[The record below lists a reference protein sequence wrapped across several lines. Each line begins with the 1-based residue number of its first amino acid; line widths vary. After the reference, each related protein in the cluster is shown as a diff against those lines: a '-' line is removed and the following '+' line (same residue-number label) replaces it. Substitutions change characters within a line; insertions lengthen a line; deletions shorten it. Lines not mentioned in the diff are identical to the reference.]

1 MRQFREPQLPL
12 VPVWGAHQHTREL
25 EMVGRILEENP
36 AIARLVHADV
46 VSEASES
53 TGRPGLS
60 GDQVLRIALLKQ
72 IHGLSYRELEFH
84 LEDSAAFRAFVG
96 LAFDRVPSF
105 KTLQENVKRIQP
117 QTWEAL
123 HRILVRFARE
133 QGIERGRKVR
143 GDTTGVDANIH
154 EPTDSMLLWDCVRVV
169 SRHLKRMAR
178 LRPSLRA
185 RFRDHTRRAKR
196 RAYEI
201 KFSGRRKDRIPSYR
215 DLIRVAEWVRDQA
228 NDLLRDAKIAESP
241 ELASSLQR
249 LREVLPLMDR
259 VLDQTRRRVL
269 GGESVPA
276 GEKIVSIFE
285 PHTDILVKGSRD
297 VCYGHKVSLLGGASS
312 LILDCVIETGN
323 PPDATLVERLLERH
337 ITSFGEAP
345 RQACFDGGFAS
356 KANVQRAK
364 ELGVEDIAFHRK
376 NGLEISDMVR
386 SAWVFRR
393 LRDFRSGIE
402 GCISTLKR
410 AFQMDRCTW
419 RGLRSFKAYVWS
431 CVTSFNLIVLARHRL
446 AHAFA

>member
-1 MRQFREPQLPL
+1 MRQFRVSQLVL
-12 VPVWGAHQHTREL
+12 VPTWGEHQHSQEL
-25 EMVGRILEENP
+25 AMVGRILEENP
-36 AIARLVHADV
+36 EVAKLVHADV
-46 VSEASES
+46 IGGVNEL

-96 LAFDRVPSF
+96 LALDENPRF
-105 KTLQENVKRIQP
+105 KTLQENVKRIRP
-117 QTWEAL
+117 QTWEAV
-123 HRILVRFARE
+123 HRLLIGFARE
-133 QGIERGRKVR
+133 EGIERGQKVR
-143 GDTTGVDANIH
+143 GDTTGVEANIH
-154 EPTDSMLLWDCVRVV
+154 PPTDSMLLWDCVRVV

-178 LRPSLRA
+178 LRPLLRK
-185 RFRDHTRRAKR
+185 RFRNHTRRAKR

-201 KFSGRRKDRIPSYR
+201 KFSGRRKDLKASYR

-228 NDLLRDAKIAESP
+228 RDALAYVQRCEAP
-241 ELASSLQR
+241 ELESSAER

-269 GGESVPA
+269 DGESVPA

-285 PHTDILVKGSRD
+285 PHTDIVVKGGRD
-297 VCYGHKVSLLGGASS
+297 ICYGHKVSLLGGASS
-312 LILDCVIETGN
+312 LVLDCVIEAGN
-323 PPDATLVERLLERH
+323 PPDATLVEKLLERH
-337 ITSFGEAP
+337 IARFGQAP

-356 KANVQRAK
+356 RANVQRAK

-376 NGLEISDMVR
+376 NGIEIAEMVR

-410 AFQMDRCTW
+410 AFQMDRCLW
-419 RGLRSFKAYVWS
+419 RGLASFKAYVWS

-446 AHAFA
+446 TQASG

>member
-1 MRQFREPQLPL
+1 MRQFRESQLVL
-12 VPVWGAHQHTREL
+12 VPTWGEHQHTQEL
-25 EMVGRILEENP
+25 AMVGRILEENP
-36 AIARLVHADV
+36 EVAKLVHADV
-46 VSEASES
+46 IGRVSER

-84 LEDSAAFRAFVG
+84 LQDSAAFRAFVG
-96 LAFDRVPSF
+96 LALDEEPSF

-117 QTWEAL
+117 HTWEAV
-123 HRILVRFARE
+123 HRLLIGFARE
-133 QGIERGRKVR
+133 EGVERGQKVR
-143 GDTTGVDANIH
+143 GDTTGVEADIH

-169 SRHLKRMAR
+169 SRCLKRMGR
-178 LRPSLRA
+178 LWPSLRKH
-185 RFRDHTRRAKR
+185 FRNHTRRAKR

-201 KFSGRRKDRIPSYR
+201 KFSGRRKDRTASYR

-228 NDLLRDAKIAESP
+228 KDVLADVGQGEAP
-241 ELASSLQR
+241 ELEGSLKR

-276 GEKIVSIFE
+276 DEKIVSIFE

-297 VCYGHKVSLLGGASS
+297 ICYGHKVSLLGGASS
-312 LILDCVIETGN
+312 LVLDCVIEAGN
-323 PPDATLVERLLERH
+323 PPDATLVEKLLERH
-337 ITSFGEAP
+337 IARFGRAP

-356 KANVQRAK
+356 KANLQRAK

-376 NGLEISDMVR
+376 NGIEIAEMVR

-410 AFQMDRCTW
+410 AFQMDRCRW
-419 RGLRSFKAYVWS
+419 RGLASFKAYVWS

-446 AHAFA
+446 AKASA